1 MRQRLRQL
9 RIDRGISQT
18 FISKKLGYS
27 HASGYGNI
35 ESGRNNL
42 SFENALIIADILG
55 VDVSELEEKETHFF
69 DLKLHNTCNDKKSA

>member
-9 RIDRGISQT
+9 RMERGISQT
-18 FISKKLGYS
+18 FLAKKLGYS

-42 SFENALIIADILG
+42 SFDKALIIADVFG
-55 VDVSELEEKETHFF
+55 VDVSELEEKESNFF
-69 DLKLHNTCNDKKSA
+69 NQKLHVECNNQISA